1 MSELLGLLAP
11 ALPAA
16 ALMAVAMAGLWAVQ
30 RRTHDAGVVDVG
42 WTYGVGACAIL
53 FAALSD
59 GEPARRTLVAA
70 LVAAWSLRLGTYILR
85 DRVLSGPEDGR
96 YQDLRSSWGDGFQRR
111 IFWFFQ
117 AQGVLAVV
125 FALPALAA
133 MASRRG
139 SLGWVDAI
147 GVAVWLVAIT
157 GESVADRQ
165 LALHRADP
173 ANRGRTCR
181 RGLWRWSRH
190 PNYFFEWLHWWS
202 YAVVATGGP
211 LWWIAAAAPLVM
223 LVFILFV
230 TGIPPTE
237 ARAVAS
243 RGDDYRQYQRT
254 TSAFVP
260 WPPGDPPRI
269 LRAVPGRRY
278 SSEQ

>member
-1 MSELLGLLAP
+1 MSAWTALLAP
-11 ALPAA
+11 TVPAV
-16 ALMAVAMAGLWAVQ
+16 ALMAVVMAVLWAVQ
-30 RRTHDAGVVDVG
+30 RRTHDAGIVDVG
-42 WTYGVGACAIL
+42 WTYGVGACAVL
-53 FAALSD
+53 FGLLAEGDPLRRALV
-59 GEPARRTLVAA
+59 ATLVAT
-70 LVAAWSLRLGTYILR
+70 WSLRLGTHILR
-85 DRVLSGPEDGR
+85 DRVLSGDEDGR
-96 YQDLRSSWGDGFQRR
+96 YQQLRSAWGDGFQSR

-117 AQGVLAVV
+117 AQGVLAVA

-133 MASRRG
+133 MTTRRG
-139 SLGWVDAI
+139 ALGWIDAA
-147 GVAVWLVAIT
+147 GAVVWLVAIA

-165 LALHRADP
+165 LARHRADP

-202 YAVVATGGP
+202 YAILAIGAP
-211 LWWIAAAAPLVM
+211 LWWVAALAPMVM

-243 RGDDYRQYQRT
+243 RGEDYRRYQRT
-254 TSAFVP
+254 TSAFLP

-278 SSEQ
+278 SSGQ

>member
-1 MSELLGLLAP
+1 MNTVISLLGPAVP
-11 ALPAA
+11 AL
-16 ALMAVAMAGLWAVQ
+16 ALMATVMVALWVVQ
-30 RRTHDAGVVDVG
+30 RRTGDAGVVDVG
-42 WTYGVGACAIL
+42 WTYGVGASAIL
-53 FAALSD
+53 FALLSD
-59 GEPARRTLVAA
+59 GTPARRVLVAA
-70 LVAAWSLRLGTYILR
+70 LVALWSLRLGTYILR
-85 DRVLSGPEDGR
+85 DRVLSGDEDGR
-96 YQDLRSSWGDGFQRR
+96 YQELRASWGDRFQRR

-117 AQGVLAVV
+117 AQGVLAVL

-133 MASRRG
+133 MESRRG
-139 SLGWVDAI
+139 GPGWIDMA
-147 GVAVWLVAIT
+147 GVAVWLFAIT

-165 LALHRADP
+165 LARHRADP

-202 YAVVATGGP
+202 YAIIAVASP
-211 LWWIAAAAPLVM
+211 LWWIAVAAPLVM

-243 RGDDYRQYQRT
+243 RGDDYREYQRT

-260 WPPGDPPRI
+260 WPPGDPPKM

-278 SSEQ
+278 SGGQ